1 MSAVRPS
8 AWNGT
13 RRALKTLLPAAVL
26 LLAEAGPGAAACLRG
41 INLAGAEFGEPGGA
55 YGESYIYPSEKT
67 VNYFAGN
74 GFDTVRLPFLWERLQ
89 PQLGK
94 DLDAAELERLKD
106 SVGRMRAAGQTVI
119 LDPHNYGRYG
129 DRIIGT
135 PALPDATFADFWQRL
150 AKAFAGQDDVLFGLM
165 NEPHDM
171 DSGLWLK
178 SVNASLA
185 AIRATGANNL
195 VLVPGVAWTGAHS
208 WQADVD
214 GASNASTMIHV
225 EDPTDNYAFEVHQY
239 LDSNFSG
246 THKECTRVD
255 DAVMSIHDMTDWLR
269 ANGKRGFLG
278 EFGGS
283 ATTDCM
289 IGLARMTQAVDEAN
303 DVWIGWTY
311 WAAGDWWPAEEPL
324 NIQPTVDGD
333 RLQMKALT
341 RRASA
346 DKSACPALAP
356 PAGK

>member
-1 MSAVRPS
+1 MSGARQSTRKRP
-8 AWNGT
+8 
-13 RRALKTLLPAAVL
+13 RHALKTLLPAAVL
-26 LLAEAGPGAAACLRG
+26 LLAQTGPGAAACLRG
-41 INLAGAEFGEPGGA
+41 INLAGAEFGEAGGV

-89 PQLGK
+89 PKLGSE
-94 DLDAAELERLKD
+94 LDPAELERLKD
-106 SVGRMRAAGQTVI
+106 SVERIRAAGQTII

-129 DRIIGT
+129 DDVIGT
-135 PALPDATFADFWQRL
+135 PALPDAHFADFWKRL
-150 AKAFAGQDDVLFGLM
+150 AQVFAGQDDVLFGLM

-178 SVNASLA
+178 SVNEAVA
-185 AIRATGANNL
+185 AIRAAGANNL

-208 WQADVD
+208 WQSDVD

-225 EDPTDNYAFEVHQY
+225 KDPAGNYAFEVHQY

-255 DAVMSIHDMTDWLR
+255 DAVAAINDMTAWLR
-269 ANGKRGFLG
+269 ANGQRGFLG

-289 IGLARMTQAVDEAN
+289 VGLARMTQAVNEAS

-324 NIQPTVDGD
+324 NIQPTADGD

-341 RRASA
+341 R
-346 DKSACPALAP
+346 KSAATGTCPALTP
-356 PAGK
+356 PADK